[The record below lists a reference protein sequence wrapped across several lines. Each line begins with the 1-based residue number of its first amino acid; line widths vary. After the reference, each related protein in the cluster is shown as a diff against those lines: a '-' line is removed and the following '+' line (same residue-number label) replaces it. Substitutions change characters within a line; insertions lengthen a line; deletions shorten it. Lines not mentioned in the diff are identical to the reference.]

1 MAYDGGRW
9 VLSEWEGVLAMGPLA
24 PDGTDVPPSAEGG
37 EWQASGRTRGR
48 GDLGLTVA
56 ALDSSPGAPPEDD
69 VTSDSESEEADDMYT
84 DRNGM
89 CYCTEHRRERCGVC
103 CFDFTVM
110 NNMRR
115 AENRGQTPD
124 YDAVAHA
131 SYDAA
136 DAEMRAVVQAYAA
149 EGGSGTLELGGDTY
163 KPITWDELRELRGAP
178 ATGRTLEVRVQELVP
193 FLRVTCECKD
203 RKGKVRTIA
212 FYSSRAPDGL
222 RQGCV
227 LRWRNPHYHW
237 FMGGQE
243 GARVEDDDLQS
254 ITCSS
259 E

>member
-1 MAYDGGRW
+1 MAYWILGRAA
-9 VLSEWEGVLAMGPLA
+9 GV
-24 PDGTDVPPSAEGG
+24 
-37 EWQASGRTRGR
+37 
-48 GDLGLTVA
+48 
-56 ALDSSPGAPPEDD
+56 
-69 VTSDSESEEADDMYT
+69 
-84 DRNGM
+84 
-89 CYCTEHRRERCGVC
+89 
-103 CFDFTVM
+103 
-110 NNMRR
+110 
-115 AENRGQTPD
+115 
-124 YDAVAHA
+124 
-131 SYDAA
+131 
-136 DAEMRAVVQAYAA
+136 
-149 EGGSGTLELGGDTY
+149 